1 MLLFLH
7 CWLANGKWQK
17 LKCYFS
23 SSRTCKCKIHNTKWK
38 NANVFLHPQLATGG
52 KGLRPHARL
61 KAAMLPTP
69 LPGSKCSNAQMFKMV
84 KCLQCSK
91 WYQALSHDQ
100 HWKYISL
107 RKLHQ
112 EQMNSH
118 HDIAS
123 YRSSTTTSSTATCG
137 SKSLVT
143 SPAFTLADPASYF

>member
-1 MLLFLH
+1 MQKMQMLL
-7 CWLANGKWQK
+7 
-17 LKCYFS
+17 
-23 SSRTCKCKIHNTKWK
+23 
-38 NANVFLHPQLATGG
+38 FLHPQLATGG

-118 HDIAS
+118 HDIAY

-143 SPAFTLADPASYF
+143 SPAFTLADPASYFSNK